1 MAIKKDTK
9 QITFRAPAEVVR
21 QLDEMCS
28 MTGMK
33 RSDFFIN
40 AVTSEYDKMQGNPQ
54 LKQMLEQMRNI
65 ADLMKQMSGQVTGS
79 GATDVAGDGGEV
91 EA

>member
-9 QITFRAPAEVVR
+9 QITFRAPAEVIR

-40 AVTSEYDKMQGNPQ
+40 AITSDYDKMQGNPQ
-54 LKQMLEQMRNI
+54 LKKMLEQMRNI
-65 ADLMKQMSGQVTGS
+65 ADLMKQMNGQATGS